1 MLESN
6 REYDTLYT
14 YLAPAASF
22 QDILPARGTFVWV
35 PFGPHNGKREGVI
48 WDLVQENQKES
59 QENPSYKLKEILEI
73 PVDVPPLSQEELS
86 LCMALKNHYLCTFGD
101 AVRCVRPYRGRKNEV
116 GAQVRFVTLNQ
127 SPDGVRQAI
136 DQGVF
141 RNIHQIRILEILMEQ
156 QEAIACEQLIAAAG
170 CSQSSVKTLERK
182 GFVRIV
188 RRRVDARQQASAM
201 PEEALRLPVYEPHV
215 LNTAQKQAFDAVQYK
230 LERKQPGVFL
240 LHGVTGSGKT
250 EVYMQLISYVASRDG
265 NIIVLVPEIALTPQL
280 LSLFAARFG
289 KQVAILHSRLT
300 DAQRLRQWH
309 RIERGEVKIV
319 VGARSA
325 VFAPFSRIDLIIL
338 DEAHDSSYRA
348 EEAGLKYHAREVA
361 EIRCRERGVV
371 LCGSATP
378 DVNLYFRAQQG
389 EVTYLP
395 LEERVGNRPLPSV
408 SVVDMREETHLAG
421 CVPVFSRELL
431 TRMKGNYEQ
440 GLQTLLFVGRRG
452 YSSGLMCRECGRTM
466 KCGKC
471 NVAMT
476 YHVTSRRLICHYC
489 GNTVQAPEQCPA
501 CGSPYLEY
509 RGTGTERI
517 QQELE
522 RLFPGA
528 QVLRMDADTTAKKDG
543 HARILK
549 AFSQGNIPF
558 LVGTQMITKGHDF
571 PGVTLVGVLNTD
583 GLLNV
588 PEYRCEERTFQL
600 LTQVAGRA
608 GRGEHPGHVVIQAYD
623 VDNYAILAA
632 QHQNYEEF
640 YRNEIVIRENLW
652 YPPYCTICTLQL
664 TCQDDRAGFLWMKDQ
679 VTALRMQ
686 QEKLNFQGDVEV
698 LGPTRAPI
706 PKINEQY
713 RWLVRIKAQ
722 RREEAAALLQ
732 AWLLKKKLGYKMR
745 LSYTFE

>member
-22 QDILPARGTFVWV
+22 QDVPSARGTFVWV
-35 PFGPHNGKREGVI
+35 PFGPHNGRREGII
-48 WDLVQENQKES
+48 WDLVQDNPAES
-59 QENPSYKLKEILEI
+59 QENLSYRLKEILEI
-73 PVDVPPLSQEELS
+73 PADVPPLSSEELS
-86 LCMALKNHYLCTFGD
+86 LCIALKNQYLCTFGE

-116 GAQVRFVTLNQ
+116 GAQVRFAALNQ
-127 SPDGVRQAI
+127 SPDAVRQAI
-136 DQGVF
+136 EQGVF

-156 QEAIACEQLIAAAG
+156 QEEIACEQLIAAAG

-188 RRRVDARQQASAM
+188 LHRVDARRQASAV
-201 PEEALRLPVYEPHV
+201 PEETLRLPVYAPHV
-215 LNTAQKQAFDAVQYK
+215 LNKAQKLAFDAVRDK
-230 LERKQPGVFL
+230 LEEEQPGVFL

-250 EVYMQLISYVASRDG
+250 EVYMQLIAYVASRGG
-265 NIIVLVPEIALTPQL
+265 NVIVLVPEISLTPQL

-300 DAQRLRQWH
+300 DVQRLREWH
-309 RIERGEVKIV
+309 RIQRGEVKIV

-325 VFAPFSRIDLIIL
+325 VFAPFSKIDLIIL
-338 DEAHDSSYRA
+338 DEAHDGSYRA

-361 EIRCRERGVV
+361 EIRCKERGVV

-389 EVTYLP
+389 EVSYLP

-408 SVVDMREETHLAG
+408 SVADMREETHLAG
-421 CVPVFSRELL
+421 GVPIFSRALL
-431 TRMKGNYEQ
+431 DRMKENYEQ

-476 YHVTSRRLICHYC
+476 YHATSKRLICHYC
-489 GNTVQAPEQCPA
+489 GNTASAPEQCPA
-501 CGSPYLEY
+501 CKSPYLEY
-509 RGTGTERI
+509 RGIGTERI
-517 QQELE
+517 EQELK
-522 RLFPGA
+522 RIFPGA

-583 GLLNV
+583 GLLNT

-608 GRGEHPGHVVIQAYD
+608 GRGERPGHVVIQAYD

-632 QHQNYEEF
+632 QHQNYAEF

-652 YPPYCTICTLQL
+652 YPPYCTVCTLQL

-679 VTALRMQ
+679 VTTLRM
-686 QEKLNFQGDVEV
+686 KLANLDFQGDMEV
-698 LGPTRAPI
+698 LGPTRAPV
-706 PKINEQY
+706 PKINKQY
-713 RWLVRIKAQ
+713 RWLIRIKAQ
-722 RREEAAALLQ
+722 RREEAASLLQ
-732 AWLLKKKLGYKMR
+732 AWLPEKKLGYKMR